1 MWAAI
6 SQRARHESLLQAARV
21 NGPLLGSKMDAA
33 AAAAAA
39 PFGRTYG
46 GMLKHLATLLWS
58 YPRWRLLLGFYG
70 AVFTV
75 ATVRGA
81 TRKKAPKRAKKA
93 AKKQSAAPKS
103 LGKGFKAQFTT
114 LIKIAIPGWT
124 STAALRLYAYT
135 LMNLLR
141 AYLNIQLVLVG
152 STGIQRIAEMDWH
165 KMFYQQSIYMSLCA
179 PLALLNAIMR
189 YVQNRIA
196 LDMRTNLL
204 EFVHANYL
212 DRDATFYRMSAVGK
226 ELLSTLDQR
235 CTADI
240 EEFAM
245 DTALLYG
252 NIVKPAIGVNK
263 NTAAP
268 LLFEFLPFLVY
279 FSGLSRACL
288 GKPSFSIPKF
298 HTHSTGVRCGVV
310 VYYAEIVAY
319 CDQII
324 RFIGFRQL
332 AIFLGY
338 FLRGIYI
345 IYTQTIQYCI
355 HIIPFNLPLDLGL
368 FMTHHLYLP
377 RIAIRYFLLSAKWLQ
392 VVMPSFGRLTAQQ
405 QDLEGVLRSTHSGAI
420 SLSLN

>member
-6 SQRARHESLLQAARV
+6 SSATFCKRRV

-279 FSGLSRACL
+279 FSRVCPEPVLASHRFPFPNFTL
-288 GKPSFSIPKF
+288 TQP
-298 HTHSTGVRCGVV
+298 VCGVV
-310 VYYAEIVAY
+310 LLFTMQRSWPTATRSFASSDFVSW
-319 CDQII
+319 QS
-324 RFIGFRQL
+324 
-332 AIFLGY
+332 FLGT
-338 FLRGIYI
+338 FSEEYI
-345 IYTQTIQYCI
+345 
-355 HIIPFNLPLDLGL
+355 
-368 FMTHHLYLP
+368 
-377 RIAIRYFLLSAKWLQ
+377 
-392 VVMPSFGRLTAQQ
+392 
-405 QDLEGVLRSTHSGAI
+405 
-420 SLSLN
+420 

>member
-1 MWAAI
+1 
-6 SQRARHESLLQAARV
+6 
-21 NGPLLGSKMDAA
+21 MDAA

-263 NTAAP
+263 NTACSPLTFRVSSFSCLFLGFVPSLSWQAIVFHSQISHSLNRCAVLCCCLLCRDRGLLRPDHSLHRISSAGNLSWVLSPRNIYNIYTDYTILYPYHPFQFAPRSGSIYDASFIPTSDCNQVLSALRQVAAGRHALLWEAHGPAAGPRGRAP
-268 LLFEFLPFLVY
+268 LDPL
-279 FSGLSRACL
+279 
-288 GKPSFSIPKF
+288 
-298 HTHSTGVRCGVV
+298 RC
-310 VYYAEIVAY
+310 
-319 CDQII
+319 
-324 RFIGFRQL
+324 
-332 AIFLGY
+332 
-338 FLRGIYI
+338 
-345 IYTQTIQYCI
+345 
-355 HIIPFNLPLDLGL
+355 DL
-368 FMTHHLYLP
+368 
-377 RIAIRYFLLSAKWLQ
+377 
-392 VVMPSFGRLTAQQ
+392 
-405 QDLEGVLRSTHSGAI
+405 
-420 SLSLN
+420 SLSF